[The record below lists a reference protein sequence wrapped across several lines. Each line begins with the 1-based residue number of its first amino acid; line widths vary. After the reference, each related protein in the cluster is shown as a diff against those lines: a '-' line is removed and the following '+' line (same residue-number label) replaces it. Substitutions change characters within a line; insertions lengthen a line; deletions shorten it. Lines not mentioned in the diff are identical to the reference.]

1 MNAGTVSAE
10 AMPST
15 GDSILARTAKGAG
28 WVIGWRMVTR
38 ILGLVSTLFLVRLL
52 LPADFGLVT
61 LAMSFAQ
68 AIDQLSSLGV
78 EEAVIRERQPTR
90 ELYDSAF
97 TINVIR
103 GICTTAIVAAA
114 SWPVARFFGDMRL
127 FPVMLV
133 IAAGSLV
140 SSFENIGIV
149 DFRREIAF
157 EKEFVLMSVPRL
169 ISIVTAIGLAFLFR
183 SYWALVCAIFSSIVI
198 RVAMGYAMHPYRP
211 WFRLRAW
218 RQIAGFSFWSW
229 LLSLSTLLRDRC
241 DSFVIG
247 RVFNITQV
255 GVFSLGTEIA
265 SLPTTE
271 LVSPLSRAC
280 FSGFASARGSDGSTA
295 EAGRAFLRVVGSTTL
310 IALPAG
316 VGISLVAD
324 PIVKLAF
331 GAHWTGAT
339 GVIRV
344 LGVALTVTILGLISN
359 ALMNAHALLRTM
371 FRIQI
376 AAVAV
381 KLVLLVVLVMR
392 FGLVGAAVA
401 VGLAAMLEHL
411 LYLSITLRF
420 LGLGAADILRCAW
433 RSVAGTLAMATGLFW
448 LGLGWNAVPYDTVA
462 IVGDLL
468 RAVPIGAAL
477 YGTAV
482 GACWLAAGRPDGAER
497 DMAGMAR
504 QASGRIFR

>member
-1 MNAGTVSAE
+1 M
-10 AMPST
+10 
-15 GDSILARTAKGAG
+15 
-28 WVIGWRMVTR
+28 
-38 ILGLVSTLFLVRLL
+38 
-52 LPADFGLVT
+52 
-61 LAMSFAQ
+61 
-68 AIDQLSSLGV
+68 
-78 EEAVIRERQPTR
+78 
-90 ELYDSAF
+90 
-97 TINVIR
+97 
-103 GICTTAIVAAA
+103 
-114 SWPVARFFGDMRL
+114 
-127 FPVMLV
+127 
-133 IAAGSLV
+133 
-140 SSFENIGIV
+140 
-149 DFRREIAF
+149 
-157 EKEFVLMSVPRL
+157 
-169 ISIVTAIGLAFLFR
+169 
-183 SYWALVCAIFSSIVI
+183 
-198 RVAMGYAMHPYRP
+198 
-211 WFRLRAW
+211 
-218 RQIAGFSFWSW
+218 
-229 LLSLSTLLRDRC
+229 
-241 DSFVIG
+241 
-247 RVFNITQV
+247 
-255 GVFSLGTEIA
+255 
-265 SLPTTE
+265 
-271 LVSPLSRAC
+271 SPLSRAC